1 MLEFIKHI
9 INIILVKYYS
19 KYSDYYNYEVTTI
32 KRVSSNGS
40 FIEYESDDE

>member
-1 MLEFIKHI
+1 MLDFIKHI

-19 KYSDYYNYEVTTI
+19 KYSDYYNYEVATI